1 MKTQIKHRD
10 GSLIAEAENVTVHK
24 LASAERYALREADLR
39 GADLR
44 GADLGEADLIGANLS
59 GANLREADLREANLS
74 GADLSGADLR
84 DANLSGADLSGAGLR
99 GADLSGANIDFSC
112 WPLWCGSFDVVID
125 ADQFAQLA
133 YHLCRVNVKGRGQ
146 KRARGGQKALADIA
160 GTWSGIERHNLEGD
174 DD

>member
-1 MKTQIKHRD
+1 MKTQIKHTD
-10 GSLIAEAENVTVHK
+10 GSLIAEAEDVTVHK
-24 LASAERYALREADLR
+24 LASAERHALR

-44 GADLGEADLIGANLS
+44 DANLS
-59 GANLREADLREANLS
+59 DANLR

-84 DANLSGADLSGAGLR
+84 WADLSDANLR
-99 GADLSGANIDFSC
+99 GADLRDANLREANLSGANIDFSC

-133 YHLCRVNVKGRGQ
+133 YHLCRVNVRGRGQ
-146 KRARGGQKALADIA
+146 KRARGGQKALTDIA